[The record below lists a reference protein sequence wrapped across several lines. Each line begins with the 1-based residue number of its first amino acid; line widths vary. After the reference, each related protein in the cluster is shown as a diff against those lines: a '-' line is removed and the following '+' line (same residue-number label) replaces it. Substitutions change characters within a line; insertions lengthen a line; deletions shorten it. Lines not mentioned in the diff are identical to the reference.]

1 MADSISEKQNLIT
14 QPLFNVRPI
23 LQSDAAAIHSID
35 AHCKTSARA
44 DRASLSDI
52 SEVKANTLRSPNG
65 PERVHLMAYSTVGDQ
80 GILGYIIMLP
90 YMDAVQ
96 GPRIGY
102 ERAATISLWTLEEG
116 FLGAELYHS
125 VNTALITEALAMS
138 RKRQLKYQTV
148 VTTMLFRKDQPSLES
163 YRNVLFDSL
172 FKQVGCLSEIME
184 KDGMLFD
191 RITFQRGV

>member
-1 MADSISEKQNLIT
+1 
-14 QPLFNVRPI
+14 
-23 LQSDAAAIHSID
+23 
-35 AHCKTSARA
+35 
-44 DRASLSDI
+44 
-52 SEVKANTLRSPNG
+52 
-65 PERVHLMAYSTVGDQ
+65 MAYSTVGDQ